1 MKQVIYAL
9 ALCLVAAALS
19 GCAGGQQPPKTAGS
33 VQAILD
39 AAEKDTTSDTASKS
53 EIATDAPA
61 SDAPAPSS
69 NTDTTGDVLPQTQP
83 KPENIGK
90 TVDLTTMSSTM
101 VYAEVFSMTRFPEDY
116 LGKTITMRGQFTVY
130 GNTKS
135 GTPYFAVV
143 IADATACCSQGIE
156 FVLAGEHTYPDDYPK
171 EGDEIT
177 VTGQYQSYEE
187 SGGVYYHLA
196 DAEIVSE

>member
-1 MKQVIYAL
+1 MRKVIYVL
-9 ALCLVAAALS
+9 ALCLMTVWLS
-19 GCAGGQQPPKTAGS
+19 GCAGGQQPPKTTGS

-39 AAEKDTTSDTASKS
+39 ATEKDAASDTASK
-53 EIATDAPA
+53 ATDAPA
-61 SDAPAPSS
+61 SDTPAPSS
-69 NTDTTGDVLPQTQP
+69 TADTTGDVLPQTQP

-101 VYAEVFSMTRFPEDY
+101 IYAEVFSMTRFPEDY
-116 LGKTITMRGQFTVY
+116 LGKTITMHGQFTVY

-135 GTPYFAVV
+135 GKPYFAVV

-156 FVLAGEHTYPDDYPK
+156 FVLAGEHIYPDDYPK
-171 EGDEIT
+171 EGEEIT

-187 SGGVYYHLA
+187 NGGVYYHLA

>member
-1 MKQVIYAL
+1 MRKVIYAL
-9 ALCLVAAALS
+9 ALCLMTVWLS

-39 AAEKDTTSDTASKS
+39 AAEKDAASDTASKP
-53 EIATDAPA
+53 ETATDAPA

-69 NTDTTGDVLPQTQP
+69 TADTTGDVLPQTQP
-83 KPENIGK
+83 KSENIGK

-101 VYAEVFSMTRFPEDY
+101 IYAEVFSMTRFPEDY

-135 GTPYFAVV
+135 GKPYFAVV

-171 EGDEIT
+171 EGEEIT

>member
-1 MKQVIYAL
+1 MNRRFCLL
-9 ALCLVAAALS
+9 ALCLMMAGLS
-19 GCAGGQQPPKTAGS
+19 ACADGPQPPAAAGS
-33 VQAILD
+33 VQAILH
-39 AAEKDTTSDTASKS
+39 AVESDTA
-53 EIATDAPA
+53 AA
-61 SDAPAPSS
+61 
-69 NTDTTGDVLPQTQP
+69 PQTPPEDDASEVEDEPETGLVTDVQPLPQP

-116 LGKTITMRGQFTVY
+116 LGKTVTMRGQFTVY

-135 GTPYFAVV
+135 GKPYFAVV

-156 FVLAGEHTYPDDYPK
+156 FVLAGEHVYPDDYPK
-171 EGDEIT
+171 EGEEIT

-187 SGGVYYHLA
+187 GGGVYYHLA
-196 DAEIVSE
+196 DAQIVSE